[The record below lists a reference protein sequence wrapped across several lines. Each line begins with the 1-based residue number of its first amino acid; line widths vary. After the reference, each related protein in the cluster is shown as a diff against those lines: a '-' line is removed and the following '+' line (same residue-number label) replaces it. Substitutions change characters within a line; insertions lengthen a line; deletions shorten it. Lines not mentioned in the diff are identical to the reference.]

1 MATWLRAV
9 QANKWVKAMEQPHDL
24 RIIKLTDSDFM
35 RTLENAIQF
44 GIPVLLE
51 NVGGWALEGLR
62 AAEGVR
68 LVA

>member
-1 MATWLRAV
+1 MIYNSPPLPAQSLTP

-24 RIIKLTDSDFM
+24 RIIKFTDSDFM

-51 NVGGWALEGLR
+51 NVGGCGLQS
-62 AAEGVR
+62 VD
-68 LVA
+68 